1 MYHAKA
7 AHSRYALELS
17 ANKAFNETEL
27 KRKIELYI
35 LLINNNIFI
44 INIDLSLWLVSLI
57 QMNIANKNTILFHTS
72 NPFKTIFTINSQY
85 RNSLQVI
92 FEIPSKL

>member
-1 MYHAKA
+1 MHHAKA
-7 AHSRYALELS
+7 SHNRYALELS

-57 QMNIANKNTILFHTS
+57 QMNIANKNTIVSH
-72 NPFKTIFTINSQY
+72 I
-85 RNSLQVI
+85 
-92 FEIPSKL
+92 